1 MLEKK
6 HPKDEMGDLSY
17 QDYLIQRGKARKEK
31 YQKIAQEKEEN
42 STTGCTFKPKILN
55 KKFNKKEGA

>member
-1 MLEKK
+1 
-6 HPKDEMGDLSY
+6 MGDLSY